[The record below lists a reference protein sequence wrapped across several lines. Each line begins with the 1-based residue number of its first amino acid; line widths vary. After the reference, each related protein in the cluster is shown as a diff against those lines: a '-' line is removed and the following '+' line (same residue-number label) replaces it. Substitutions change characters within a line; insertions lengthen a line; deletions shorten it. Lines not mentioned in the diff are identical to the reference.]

1 MQRRARVRL
10 LITGLATAIAISAL
24 PGAPVDASRAPSVPE
39 LQVCTADAELALGS
53 FGESVSCVQATLG
66 LMGIYHGRIT
76 GIYDQVTADSVRWYQ
91 LTESDLR
98 ADGVAGP
105 NTLTALGIWSGVTN
119 PPPPPPCAAAANIEL
134 GESGPDVECL
144 QSTLRNLHLLIGE
157 VDGVFGPGTLAA
169 VTRYQEN
176 NPPLVPDGIA
186 GPRTLAAMGIWNG
199 MNENSLVGNGSQYH
213 GGMGTGIG
221 GSGPAGPGPWP
232 APMMDLPEYRLT
244 PEGIPYYGNRGICSR
259 AQADVIAAQFAND
272 GADVETQQWAVW
284 VASREGGC
292 NHLVVNYNMA
302 TRDDS
307 HCTFQ
312 LNVLSN
318 TFEPWGEL
326 GRRGWTPES
335 VKSSLEACADAAS
348 DLWVYC
354 GRGPWTPPYYCR
366 PPWQGATPNGAPVAV
381 PTPTTST
388 TTTTT
393 TTTAPV
399 TPTTRP
405 PRPTTTPPTTRP
417 PRPTTTPPT
426 TRPPRPSTT
435 PPTTRPPRPTT
446 APATTAPATTAPATT
461 KPATGASSS
470 VPRPPESTT
479 VTP

>member
-10 LITGLATAIAISAL
+10 LITGIATSIALVAL
-24 PGAPVDASRAPSVPE
+24 PGAPADASRAPSVPE
-39 LQVCTADAELALGS
+39 LQTCTADAELALGS
-53 FGESVSCVQATLG
+53 FGESVSCLQSTLG

-76 GIYDQVTADSVRWYQ
+76 GIYDQVTSDSVRWFQ
-91 LTESDLR
+91 LTETGLR

-105 NTLTALGIWSGVTN
+105 NTLTALEIWSGVTN
-119 PPPPPPCAAAANIEL
+119 PPPPPPCAAAANVEL
-134 GESGPDVECL
+134 GESGPDVTCL
-144 QSTLRNLHLLIGE
+144 QSTLRNLGLLVGE
-157 VDGVFGPGTLAA
+157 VDGAFGPGTLAA

-199 MNENSLVGNGSQYH
+199 MNENSLVGNGSQYNT
-213 GGMGTGIG
+213 GGVGP
-221 GSGPAGPGPWP
+221 SGPAGPGPWP
-232 APMMDLPEYRLT
+232 APMMALPEYRLT

-272 GADVETQQWAVW
+272 GADIETQQWAVW

-292 NHLVVNYNMA
+292 NHLIVNYNLA

-318 TFEPWGEL
+318 TFESWGEL

-366 PPWQGATPNGAPVAV
+366 PPWQGATPNGSPVAV
-381 PTPTTST
+381 PVATTT

-393 TTTAPV
+393 TTTAPPAA

-405 PRPTTTPPTTRP
+405 PRSTTSTTSTTRPPRSTTSTTPTTRP
-417 PRPTTTPPT
+417 PRSTTTT
-426 TRPPRPSTT
+426 TQ
-435 PPTTRPPRPTT
+435 PPRPTAT
-446 APATTAPATTAPATT
+446 VPPTSAPVSATTSVPSAPATSAP
-461 KPATGASSS
+461 
-470 VPRPPESTT
+470 
-479 VTP
+479 